1 MYLLRRYTDADEAGT
16 VYTLGTESF
25 LFSIWLLQ
33 SWWIDKLGQILT
45 WQQVYTNKV
54 VAFITC

>member
-1 MYLLRRYTDADEAGT
+1 MYLLRRYTDADEAG
-16 VYTLGTESF
+16 TLGTESF